1 MAPCNISSDVLFEI
15 LSRVELKTLRRCR
28 TLSRECYNLTYE
40 SNFMQLH
47 CQRTKTIAGYFFQ
60 SLVSNRYHS
69 TFLSVDNPGL
79 DHELLSL
86 NFLPERF
93 VQILATVNQ
102 GLMFCVGQGPQHH
115 YYICKPSTKQWE
127 IIPSPNPRFF
137 TRKMGM
143 VVLKS
148 DPLRFKIVRI
158 SDGVCDLEPEYD
170 SQLDIDYYKRELTD
184 RVYKHFQTEVFDSD
198 IWAWKELDDLM
209 LSYYELFNTKP
220 AISAYGG
227 LHWHIDNKQKHNI
240 LSFYGDKERWVLVSS
255 PDSLCDRYRYRYINL
270 VEYAGSLAFICM
282 KPGFN
287 SLDLWVLKGQKLW
300 TKPYTINLSG
310 DIGYY
315 VESFYNADT
324 LLMTDMFRATFY
336 NFKNGEFNRLEL
348 PINHVRTES
357 AFFIQ
362 TDYEPTSYHIYCL
375 NPSRMQDWLREDL
388 CQY

>member
-170 SQLDIDYYKRELTD
+170 SQLDIEYYKRELTD

-220 AISAYGG
+220 AISAY
-227 LHWHIDNKQKHNI
+227 
-240 LSFYGDKERWVLVSS
+240 
-255 PDSLCDRYRYRYINL
+255 DSLCDRYRYRYINL
-270 VEYAGSLAFICM
+270 VEYAGNLAFICM

-310 DIGYY
+310 DIGYHA
-315 VESFYNADT
+315 ESFYNADT

-336 NFKNGEFNRLEL
+336 NFKN
-348 PINHVRTES
+348 V
-357 AFFIQ
+357 
-362 TDYEPTSYHIYCL
+362 
-375 NPSRMQDWLREDL
+375 
-388 CQY
+388 